1 MAELEGKVAVIT
13 GGGSGMGKAAAVVF
27 ARYGA
32 KVVVADISGR
42 EDETAALIGPN
53 AIAVRCD
60 VTNEADVEA
69 LMASA
74 IKAFGRVDSVLNV
87 AGIGIGMRVGDI
99 DMASYDK
106 VMDIDLRGV
115 LLCTKHGIKAMSA
128 TGGGTI
134 INWSSTGGLGASPMI
149 SIYCMAKAG
158 VISLTKSTAL
168 EYGAEGIRC
177 NAICPGPIL
186 TEMWGPNPDPERIAM
201 RAKSIP
207 MARLGMP
214 EEVAEVAAFLA
225 SDRSSFVNGAVIPVD
240 GGNMTQVPS

>member
-1 MAELEGKVAVIT
+1 MAELNGKVAVIT

-42 EDETAALIGPN
+42 EEETAALIGAN
-53 AIAVRCD
+53 AIAVRCN

-69 LMASA
+69 LMATA
-74 IKAFGRVDSVLNV
+74 LKTFGRVDSVLNV
-87 AGIGIGMRVGDI
+87 AGIGVGMRVGDI

-115 LLCTKHGIKAMSA
+115 LLCTKHGIKAMKA

-134 INWSSTGGLGASPMI
+134 INWSSTGGLGASPMA

-168 EYGAEGIRC
+168 EYGAEGIRT

-186 TEMWGPNPDPERIAM
+186 TEMWGPNPDPARVAM
-201 RAKSIP
+201 RTKSIP
-207 MARLGMP
+207 QARLGMP

-225 SDRSSFVNGAVIPVD
+225 SDRASFVNGAIIPVD
-240 GGNMTQVPS
+240 GGQMSQVP

>member
-1 MAELEGKVAVIT
+1 M
-13 GGGSGMGKAAAVVF
+13 
-27 ARYGA
+27 
-32 KVVVADISGR
+32 
-42 EDETAALIGPN
+42 IG
-53 AIAVRCD
+53 
-60 VTNEADVEA
+60 
-69 LMASA
+69 
-74 IKAFGRVDSVLNV
+74 
-87 AGIGIGMRVGDI
+87 
-99 DMASYDK
+99 
-106 VMDIDLRGV
+106 
-115 LLCTKHGIKAMSA
+115 
-128 TGGGTI
+128 
-134 INWSSTGGLGASPMI
+134 
-149 SIYCMAKAG
+149 IYCMAKAG

-186 TEMWGPNPDPERIAM
+186 TEMWGPNPDPDRIAM

>member
-42 EDETAALIGPN
+42 EEETAALIGAN

-115 LLCTKHGIKAMSA
+115 LLCTKHGIKAMGA

-149 SIYCMAKAG
+149 GIYCMAKAG

-207 MARLGMP
+207 MARLGKP